1 MYNAKNR
8 YHPGGQASMTT
19 AAVRFS
25 PAWIFLSLLVVT
37 LGGCGQPEEPAGKRD
52 TEHLVETAPV
62 VSDNLSVVRTRA
74 GTLSARREVR
84 IHAQEEGRL
93 TALPFYEGDAVKAGD
108 VVMQLDDTLLRV
120 QLERASATRK
130 QAAEDV
136 KRLRELRG
144 SKLISENE
152 YTRAATALEVAE
164 ADERLLQTR
173 LGYATIK
180 APFDGVVTERLS
192 EPGNIIER
200 HQHVLT
206 IADPSLLVTELPV
219 SELILPGL
227 AIGDVAQVRIDAL
240 GDQVFEGRIVRIYP
254 NLDPLTRRGTIEVE
268 IEPVPAGA
276 APGQLC
282 RVELN
287 THAARRQVIPY
298 AALRRDTSSEYVFVL
313 DAESRAQRVAVESG
327 LRLADKVEILQGLED
342 GQQVIIRG
350 FLGLS
355 AGKEVKP
362 VEHST
367 GRAVEPVEH
376 STD

>member
-1 MYNAKNR
+1 
-8 YHPGGQASMTT
+8 MTT
-19 AAVRFS
+19 AALRFS
-25 PAWIFLSLLVVT
+25 QSWIFLSLLVVLVT
-37 LGGCGQPEEPAGKRD
+37 LGGCGQPEEPAGKLD

-74 GTLSARREVR
+74 GTLNARREVR

-108 VVMQLDDTLLRV
+108 VVVQLDDTLLRV

-136 KRLRELRG
+136 KRLKELRG

-152 YTRAATALEVAE
+152 YTRAVTALEVAE

-180 APFDGVVTERLS
+180 APFDGVVTARLS
-192 EPGNIIER
+192 DPGNIIER

-254 NLDPLTRRGTIEVE
+254 NLDPVTRRGTIEVE

-298 AALRRDTSSEYVFVL
+298 AALRRDTASEYVFVL
-313 DAESRAQRVAVESG
+313 DAESRAQRVGVESG

-342 GQQVIIRG
+342 GQQVVIRG

-355 AGKEVKP
+355 TGKAVKP

-367 GRAVEPVEH
+367 GKAVKPVEQ